1 MLSDYRNWLE
11 GELELLGNASHHAYA
26 FGQANMAKRAL
37 EQLDA
42 ALADEL
48 PLGLSRSE
56 AAAALVDLDRLA
68 ERDGTL
74 SGPLAALRA
83 ALAAALT

>member
-1 MLSDYRNWLE
+1 
-11 GELELLGNASHHAYA
+11 
-26 FGQANMAKRAL
+26 MAKRAL